1 LRGIF
6 WLNCVFLLLLLL
18 LLLLAR
24 QLSALHLLK
33 IGGSLSAIQ

>member
-6 WLNCVFLLLLLL
+6 WLNCVFLLL